1 MMGKLAAYI
10 MAGRLQAAT
19 AVLGFVALAFVF
31 PPLSLLSGA
40 ALALVTLRRG
50 ASDGLQVA
58 ALALAVATAL
68 GWLALGTPSP
78 GLIFGLVQWAPV
90 FILALALR
98 YTISLRVGVGMA
110 AVLGLVLLGVL
121 HVAVPDL
128 AALWTAVLDEYFR
141 TNLEQVEV
149 PTEQIDE
156 TLQTASVIM
165 TGAVVSSLMFV
176 AVLSLLIARWWQS
189 VLYNPGGFRSEF
201 QELRLGRP
209 LAIVG
214 PALLVAAYLQKSSVL
229 TEAALVAMLPFLL
242 QGIAVVH
249 GLSARST
256 NPVPWLIGLY
266 ALLIIAMPQM
276 MAALIALGV
285 MDNFV
290 DLRRRFPSRQGR
302 GED

>member
-1 MMGKLAAYI
+1 MMGKLATYI

-19 AVLGFVALAFVF
+19 AVLGFVVLAFVL

-40 ALALVTLRRG
+40 ALALVTLRSG
-50 ASDGLQVA
+50 ASNGLQVA

-68 GWLALGTPSP
+68 GWLALGTPSA

-90 FILALALR
+90 FILALVLR
-98 YTISLRVGVGMA
+98 YTISLRLAVGTA

-121 HVAVPDL
+121 HTAVPDL
-128 AALWTAVLDEYFR
+128 AALWTALLDEYFR

-149 PTEQIDE
+149 PAEQIDE

-165 TGAVVSSLMFV
+165 TGAVVSSLMLV

-214 PALLVAAYLQKSSVL
+214 TALLVAAYLQKSSAL
-229 TEAALVAMLPFLL
+229 TEAALVALLPFLL

-249 GLSARST
+249 GLSARSA

-290 DLRRRFPSRQGR
+290 DLRRRFGSRQGQ